1 MICIYSITHID
12 SGKVYIGSTT
22 NLKVRWRDHKKTL
35 RGNRHDN
42 RYLQNAWNKY
52 REDSFSFK
60 VIEECGVNILLD
72 REKFWFNKTSC
83 CDRNFGFNIV
93 IDPNSGGG
101 WKHTK
106 KSKDKMS
113 GPRESIRG
121 IKNPKSK
128 LKPNDIKIIR
138 ELLGDNVS
146 LGSIAKKFNV
156 GVGAIWKI
164 KKGINWS
171 YIK

>member
-22 NLKVRWRDHKKTL
+22 NLKFRWRDHKKNL

-52 REDSFSFK
+52 GEDSFSFK
-60 VIEECGVNILLD
+60 VVEECATDILLD
-72 REKFWFNKTSC
+72 REKAWFNKTNC

-93 IDPNSGGG
+93 MDPNSGGG
-101 WKHTK
+101 WKHTEESK
-106 KSKDKMS
+106 KRMS
-113 GPRESIRG
+113 GPRKSIMG

-128 LKPNDIKIIR
+128 LKSDDIIIIR
-138 ELLGDNVS
+138 ELLDSKVS
-146 LGSIAKKFNV
+146 LGNIAKKFGV
-156 GVGAIWKI
+156 GNGAIWKI

-171 YIK
+171 HV